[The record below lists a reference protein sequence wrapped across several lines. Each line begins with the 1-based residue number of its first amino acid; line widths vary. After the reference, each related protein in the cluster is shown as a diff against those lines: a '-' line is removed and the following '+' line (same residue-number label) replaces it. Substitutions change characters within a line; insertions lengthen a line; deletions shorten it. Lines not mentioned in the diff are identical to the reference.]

1 MKAIR
6 LHLKQDVANYRREET
21 ISCRMT
27 YPLPPYSTV
36 IGALHDACGYKEY
49 HPMSLSIQGRYGS
62 SGIKMF
68 REECFLN
75 SVCDDRGILVKMCS
89 PTNISSAYTVV
100 ASALKS
106 QGNSFEKGITIDVS
120 DIELLDEYRQ
130 LKKLKKRISD
140 VKKRVKEHKNKTKVM
155 EKNKV
160 SKDKIKSYKLFI
172 KRLEDMVSK
181 IEKEKYDKV
190 YSCYRT
196 LTRIP
201 NRYELLFGVELIIHI
216 VSDDDTM
223 NDIIRHIDEFTAI
236 GRSEDLVEVISAE
249 FTELEETYDGQEI
262 NLKKFRNKFM
272 QAYIP
277 MNIIEEENKN
287 FRLKENFSGIAKNGT
302 KYLLNKNYTIV
313 NKKRLFEKVAVLY
326 ADYRL
331 KKSVDDIVDGV
342 FFDKYMKDVY
352 PVFLA

>member
-1 MKAIR
+1 M
-6 LHLKQDVANYRREET
+6 
-21 ISCRMT
+21 
-27 YPLPPYSTV
+27 
-36 IGALHDACGYKEY
+36 
-49 HPMSLSIQGRYGS
+49 
-62 SGIKMF
+62 
-68 REECFLN
+68 
-75 SVCDDRGILVKMCS
+75 
-89 PTNISSAYTVV
+89 
-100 ASALKS
+100 
-106 QGNSFEKGITIDVS
+106 
-120 DIELLDEYRQ
+120 LDEYRQ